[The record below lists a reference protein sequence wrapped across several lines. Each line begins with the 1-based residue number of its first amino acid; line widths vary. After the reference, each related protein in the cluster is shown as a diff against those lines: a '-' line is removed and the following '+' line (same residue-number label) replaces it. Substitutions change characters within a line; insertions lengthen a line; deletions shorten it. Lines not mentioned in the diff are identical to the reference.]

1 MHEMSL
7 AEGIVELVEATARR
21 EGAASV
27 RRIFV
32 DIGRLATVEVEALKF
47 CFDAVAEG
55 GLVAGATL
63 EVNEVAGEGWCPDCA
78 QKVALDV
85 IYGEC
90 PRCGGVRVQPTAG
103 TEMRVRE
110 IEIGD

>member
-21 EGAASV
+21 EGAVRV

-32 DIGRLATVEVEALKF
+32 DIGELATVEVEALTF
-47 CFDAVAEG
+47 CFAAVAEG
-55 GLVAGATL
+55 TLAAGATL
-63 EVNEVAGEGWCPDCA
+63 EVNAVAGEGWCPDCA
-78 QKVALDV
+78 RSVPLAV